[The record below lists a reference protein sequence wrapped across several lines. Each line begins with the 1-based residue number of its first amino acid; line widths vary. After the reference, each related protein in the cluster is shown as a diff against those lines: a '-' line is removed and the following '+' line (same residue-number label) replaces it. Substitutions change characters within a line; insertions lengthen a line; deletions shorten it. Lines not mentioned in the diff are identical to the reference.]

1 MKSLIALTKRHYL
14 IRQYLYRQIGQR
26 YKGAALGVL
35 WSIVTPLLML
45 LVYAFV
51 FGTIMN
57 ARFGFSKSE
66 TTLDYA
72 LALFC
77 GLNLFNLC
85 ADVIGRSPTLILGQ
99 PNLVKKVVFPLEILP
114 LVTMLDALI
123 HALLAFVP
131 LFLGLIVLRHE
142 IPWSFVFLPFFL
154 IPAAL
159 LALGSSLILSAL
171 GVFVRDIPN
180 LINPLLTVLL
190 FGSAVIYPLT
200 AVPEAIRTWFSLNPL
215 AILIDDSRKV
225 LIWGIFPNFATL
237 ALVTSAGLLLVVV
250 GFLFFEKAK
259 PAFADVM

>member
-1 MKSLIALTKRHYL
+1 MKGLIALPRRHYL

-57 ARFGFSKSE
+57 ARFGLSKSE

-85 ADVIGRSPTLILGQ
+85 AEVIGRSPTLILGQ

-114 LVTMLDALI
+114 VVTMLDALI
-123 HALLAFVP
+123 HALLAYIP
-131 LFLGLIVLRHE
+131 LFLGLIILRHE

-154 IPAAL
+154 IPGAL
-159 LALGSSLILSAL
+159 LALGCSLFLSAL

-180 LINPLLTVLL
+180 IINPLLTVLL

-200 AVPEAIRTWFSLNPL
+200 AVPEAARPWFSLNPL
-215 AILIDDSRKV
+215 AVLVDDSRKV
-225 LIWGIFPNFATL
+225 LIWGVVPNFATL
-237 ALVTSAGLLLVVV
+237 ALVTSAGLLLVIV
-250 GFLFFEKAK
+250 GFLFFEKSK